1 MAEDRRAQILK
12 VTFEL
17 IGERGLEGL
26 RTRDVA
32 ARAKINIATLHYY
45 FATKDDLVTAMVDYT
60 SALFATPPRT
70 RLRASDPQSLEAHL
84 EGAWATFRAS
94 PPLGVVFQELSLHGQ
109 RHEPMRL
116 AFRAIHRRWCAIVEL
131 AVRHDVERGVL
142 RADLDPTKTAR
153 LVMSFIMG
161 AITQLGVDPKAF
173 SYERVS
179 AELVRSLSA

>member
-45 FATKDDLVTAMVDYT
+45 YATKDDLVTAMVAYT
-60 SALFATPPRT
+60 SELFATPPRA
-70 RLRASDPQSLEAHL
+70 RLHAKDPQSLEAHI

-94 PPLGVVFQELSLHGQ
+94 PPLGVVFQELSLHGH
-109 RHEPMRL
+109 RHEPTRV
-116 AFRAIHRRWCAIVEL
+116 AFRAIHRHWSGVVEL
-131 AVRHDVERGVL
+131 AIRHDLERGVL
-142 RADLDPTKTAR
+142 RKDLDVPRTAR
-153 LVMSFIMG
+153 MVTSFIMG
-161 AITQLGVDPKAF
+161 AVTQLAVDPKAF
-173 SYERVS
+173 SYEKV
-179 AELVRSLSA
+179 AGELVRALCA